1 MSTALPLVLHR
12 PHDCVVNL
20 ELVRKVQLLKREREG
35 RVGAAHARDRCLEV
49 VKTRVL
55 DGGGNL
61 GAKAGGEW
69 RLVRHQQAARL
80 LDRVADRV
88 HVPRRNRLQV
98 DDLARHALCR
108 RPLAR
113 ARHRVHLCPPRDASD
128 VLSGREDLRLPERQH
143 VVAGGHVAD
152 RGAVQDLRL
161 EEEARVA
168 IADAG
173 EQQPLGGVRIARVHD
188 LEAGRVR
195 KVGLGRLRVVVPAMP
210 HRLRRRTDR
219 QPAAVELGARA
230 VPELSSLVANL
241 VHRREDVVGELDLGD
256 GGATH
261 RGQPDPKSHEPLLV
275 DRHVEHPLLPKLVAQ
290 AHRAAED
297 AAKGDVLTKDD
308 GRLVGLQ
315 RYPEGVVDCGDHGEL
330 FGLRLL
336 LRRIRR
342 GGRKRPRSSAQA
354 RSRDATELPSGTAW
368 QTG

>member
-49 VKTRVL
+49 VKARVL

-69 RLVRHQQAARL
+69 RLVRHQQPARL

-128 VLSGREDLRLPERQH
+128 VLSGREDLGLPERQH

-161 EEEARVA
+161 EEEAPTHSSPFP
-168 IADAG
+168 
-173 EQQPLGGVRIARVHD
+173 PLRP
-188 LEAGRVR
+188 LP
-195 KVGLGRLRVVVPAMP
+195 LCLC
-210 HRLRRRTDR
+210 RRRGTGCDR
-219 QPAAVELGARA
+219 GCRRAATPWRC
-230 VPELSSLVANL
+230 
-241 VHRREDVVGELDLGD
+241 
-256 GGATH
+256 TH
-261 RGQPDPKSHEPLLV
+261 RAG
-275 DRHVEHPLLPKLVAQ
+275 
-290 AHRAAED
+290 
-297 AAKGDVLTKDD
+297 T
-308 GRLVGLQ
+308 
-315 RYPEGVVDCGDHGEL
+315 
-330 FGLRLL
+330 
-336 LRRIRR
+336 
-342 GGRKRPRSSAQA
+342 RP
-354 RSRDATELPSGTAW
+354 
-368 QTG
+368 